1 VHSAEMKLY
10 IYQGLDNE
18 RVPKDVTHVI
28 VDNSV
33 AIIKAKAF
41 MNCTQLVSV
50 IMGDHVKI
58 IEMFAFFGCCVLR
71 FIRFSK
77 TLAYIG
83 NLGFWGCESL
93 EVLFLPSTVR
103 SIEYE
108 AFVHCQS
115 LRLLI
120 LPNGIDLSNVGFR
133 IIGGTAI
140 EKIARAAGAEYE
152 WKRGALTDES
162 NRRVNEWLIHHM
174 DESPFHKLCYT
185 SSITTKQIS
194 NYLDEDVSNSALQ
207 SDPVRGMT
215 PLHLLTINP
224 DAPADS
230 IAALFESNR
239 DAVFCLDND
248 LNTPLDYARDYN
260 AAGLLAMIASLCI
273 H

>member
-1 VHSAEMKLY
+1 MRLH

-18 RVPKDVTHVI
+18 KVPKDVTHVI

-50 IMGDHVKI
+50 IMSDQVKI

-71 FIRFSK
+71 FIRLSN

-93 EVLFLPSTVR
+93 EALFLPSTVR

-108 AFVHCQS
+108 AFVHCRS

-120 LPNGIDLSNVGFR
+120 LPNCMDLSNAGFR

-140 EKIARAAGAEYE
+140 EKVARAAGVEYE

-174 DESPFHKLCYT
+174 DKTPFHKLCYT
-185 SSITTKQIS
+185 SFITTKQIN
-194 NYLDEDVSNSALQ
+194 NYLNEDISNSALQ
-207 SDPVRGMT
+207 SDPVRSMT
-215 PLHLLTINP
+215 PLHLLAMNP
-224 DAPADS
+224 HAPADS
-230 IAALFESNR
+230 IVALFESNI
-239 DAVFCLDND
+239 DAVFSLDND
-248 LNTPLDYARDYN
+248 LNTPLDYAREYN
-260 AAGLLAMIASLCI
+260 AGGLLAMIASLSI